1 MFTFRTKLTLLTLLP
16 LLILIAGVTFFAI
29 HQSARLSGVQSEIL
43 KDGLLQA
50 KKAELKNY
58 MELSYTAIRDIYE
71 DPSLPRE
78 VAQGLVADAFHRME
92 YGSDGYF
99 FVYDYQGLNVVHPR
113 LEHLVGQDLWNFRDE
128 DGKLL
133 IQQLIHRAQEGGG
146 FTEYRWDKPSGGE
159 SELKLGYSIGLD
171 DWGWMVGTGLYLDDL
186 ELVVSQMEQHMV
198 ENARKT
204 ILLMAFFTVSCLLV
218 IAVIGLAVNLSEARV
233 ANQKLVRMAQK
244 TFSFLEKERR
254 RISRELHDGINQ
266 LLVSARFKLERVDD
280 ALGRGDHLDVS
291 SSLAATDRILET
303 GIQDLRRLA
312 YDLRPSVLD
321 DLGLVSAL
329 ESLCSDLVERKPVQI
344 QFESNIDSRQCQP
357 VLATALYRI
366 TQESLHN
373 IEKHAG
379 LARQV
384 KVRVLRRR
392 SWVYLEIADD
402 GEGFTWRPDQR
413 REQVDSGMG
422 LRNIEDRVDLLGGR
436 LTIVTAPGKGVRI
449 RLKVPFQRVTSK
461 TGGERVDGRVYTRT
475 FGGRPSAGAG
485 GASLPAGSAAGR

>member
-1 MFTFRTKLTLLTLLP
+1 M
-16 LLILIAGVTFFAI
+16 
-29 HQSARLSGVQSEIL
+29 QSEIL

-58 MELSYTAIRDIYE
+58 MELAYTAIRDIYE
-71 DPSLPRE
+71 DTSLPE
-78 VAQGLVADAFHRME
+78 DVAQRRVAEAFHRME

-99 FVYDYQGLNVVHPR
+99 FVYDYEGLSIVHPR

-128 DGKLL
+128 DGKFL
-133 IQQLIHRAQEGGG
+133 IQRLVQRAQEGGG
-146 FTEYRWDKPSGGE
+146 YTEYRWDKPSGGE
-159 SELKLGYSIGLD
+159 SVLKLGYSIGLD
-171 DWGWMVGTGLYLDDL
+171 EWGWMVGTGLYLDDI
-186 ELVVSQMEQHMV
+186 EQVVSQMEHHMV

-218 IAVIGLAVNLSEARV
+218 IAVIGLAVNISEARV
-233 ANQKLVRMAQK
+233 ANRKLVKMAQK

-266 LLVSARFKLERVDD
+266 LLVSARFKLERIDD
-280 ALGRGDHLDVS
+280 ALGRGDHVDTS

-303 GIQDLRRLA
+303 AIQDLRRLA

-321 DLGLVSAL
+321 DLGLVAAL
-329 ESLCSDLVERKPVQI
+329 ESLCSDLVERRRLQI
-344 QFESNIDSRQCQP
+344 HFESNIDSRQCQP

-373 IEKHAG
+373 IEKHADG
-379 LARQV
+379 ARQV
-384 KVRVLRRR
+384 KVKLVRRR

-402 GEGFTWRPDQR
+402 GEGFAWRAGQGH
-413 REQVDSGMG
+413 EQGGTGLG
-422 LRNIEDRVDLLGGR
+422 LRNIQDRVDLLGGR
-436 LTIVTAPGKGVRI
+436 LSIEAAPGKGVRI
-449 RLKVPFQRVTSK
+449 RLKVPFQRIAGKTS
-461 TGGERVDGRVYTRT
+461 GERVDGRVYTRT

-485 GASLPAGSAAGR
+485 GAALPAGGAAGR

>member
-16 LLILIAGVTFFAI
+16 LLVLIAGVTFFAI
-29 HQSARLSGVQSEIL
+29 HQSARLSGVQSDIL

-58 MELSYTAIRDIYE
+58 MELAYTAISDIYE
-71 DPSLPRE
+71 DPALSRNQ
-78 VAQGLVADAFHRME
+78 AQGRVADAFRRME

-99 FVYDYQGLNVVHPR
+99 FVYDYDGVNIVHPR
-113 LEHLVGQDLWNFRDE
+113 LEHLAGQDLWNFRDE
-128 DGKLL
+128 DGNLL
-133 IQQLIHRAQEGGG
+133 IQELIRKAQAGGG
-146 FTEYRWDKPSGGE
+146 FTEYRWDKPSGGN
-159 SELKLGYSIGLD
+159 SEPKLSYSIGLD
-171 DWGWMVGTGLYLDDL
+171 DWGWMVGTGLYLDDV
-186 ELVVSQMEQHMV
+186 ELVVSQMERHMV
-198 ENARKT
+198 GNARKT
-204 ILLMAFFTVSCLLV
+204 ILLMAFFTASCLLV

-233 ANQKLVRMAQK
+233 ANRKMVRMAQK

-280 ALGRGDHLDVS
+280 ALGRGDHLDAS

-312 YDLRPSVLD
+312 YDLRPSMLD
-321 DLGLVSAL
+321 DLGLVAAL
-329 ESLCSDLVERKPVQI
+329 ESLCSGLVERKPVQI

-379 LARQV
+379 RVHQVRV
-384 KVRVLRRR
+384 KVRRRR
-392 SWVYLEIADD
+392 SWVYLEIEDD
-402 GEGFTWRPDQR
+402 GEGFAWRPDQSQ
-413 REQVDSGMG
+413 EQDGSGLG
-422 LRNIEDRVDLLGGR
+422 LRNIQDRVDLLGGR
-436 LTIVTAPGKGVRI
+436 LTIDTAPGKGVRI
-449 RLKVPFQRVTSK
+449 RLKVPYQRATSK
-461 TGGERVDGRVYTRT
+461 ASGERSDGRVYKRT
-475 FGGRPSAGAG
+475 FGGRSSAGSGRPA
-485 GASLPAGSAAGR
+485 LPAGGPAGH

>member
-16 LLILIAGVTFFAI
+16 LLVLIVGMTFLAI

-58 MELSYTAIRDIYE
+58 MELAYTAIRDIYE
-71 DPSLPRE
+71 DTSLPGD
-78 VAQGLVADAFHRME
+78 VAQRRVADAFHRME

-99 FVYDYQGLNVVHPR
+99 FVYDYEGLSIVHPR

-128 DGKLL
+128 DGKFL
-133 IQQLIHRAQEGGG
+133 IQRLVQRAQEGGG

-159 SELKLGYSIGLD
+159 SVLKLGYSIGLD
-171 DWGWMVGTGLYLDDL
+171 EWGWMVGTGLYLDDI
-186 ELVVSQMEQHMV
+186 EQVVSQMEHHMV

-218 IAVIGLAVNLSEARV
+218 IAVIGLAVNISEARV
-233 ANQKLVRMAQK
+233 ANRKLVKMAQK

-266 LLVSARFKLERVDD
+266 LLVSARFKLERIDD
-280 ALGRGDHLDVS
+280 ALGRGDHVDAS

-303 GIQDLRRLA
+303 AIQDLRRLA

-321 DLGLVSAL
+321 DLGLVAAL
-329 ESLCSDLVERKPVQI
+329 ESLCSDLVERKPVRI
-344 QFESNIDSRQCQP
+344 HFESNIDSRQCQP

-379 LARQV
+379 GARQV
-384 KVRVLRRR
+384 KVKLVRRR

-402 GEGFTWRPDQR
+402 GEGFAWRADQSH
-413 REQVDSGMG
+413 EQGGTGLG
-422 LRNIEDRVDLLGGR
+422 LRNIQDRVDLLGGR
-436 LTIVTAPGKGVRI
+436 LTIEAAPGRGVCI
-449 RLKVPFQRVTSK
+449 RLKVPFHRVAGKTS
-461 TGGERVDGRVYTRT
+461 GERVDGRVYTRT

-485 GASLPAGSAAGR
+485 RVALPAGGAAGR

>member
-16 LLILIAGVTFFAI
+16 LLVLIAGVTFFAI

-50 KKAELKNY
+50 KKAELKHY

-71 DPSLPRE
+71 DSSLPLE
-78 VAQGLVADAFHRME
+78 MAQGLVADAFHRME

-99 FVYDYQGLNVVHPR
+99 FVYDYEGLNIVHPR
-113 LEHLVGQDLWNFRDE
+113 LEHLVGQDLWDFRDE

-133 IQQLIHRAQEGGG
+133 IQELIRQARAGGG
-146 FTEYRWDKPSGGE
+146 FTEYHWDKPTGGE
-159 SELKLGYSIGLD
+159 SEPKLGYSIGLD
-171 DWGWMVGTGLYLDDL
+171 DWGWMVGTGLYLDDV

-204 ILLMAFFTVSCLLV
+204 ILLMAFFTASCLLV

-233 ANQKLVRMAQK
+233 ANRKMVRMAQK

-280 ALGRGDHLDVS
+280 ALGRGDHLDAT
-291 SSLAATDRILET
+291 SSLATTDRILET

-321 DLGLVSAL
+321 DLGLIAAL
-329 ESLCSDLVERKPVQI
+329 ESLCSGLAERKPVQI
-344 QFESNIDSRQCQP
+344 HFESNIDSQECQP
-357 VLATALYRI
+357 MLATALYRI

-373 IEKHAG
+373 IEKHASR
-379 LARQV
+379 ASQVQV
-384 KVRVLRRR
+384 KVRRRR
-392 SWVYLEIADD
+392 NWVYLEIADD
-402 GEGFTWRPDQR
+402 GEGFAWHPGQR
-413 REQVDSGMG
+413 CEQQGAGMG

-436 LTIVTAPGKGVRI
+436 LTIEAAPSKGVRI
-449 RLKVPFQRVTSK
+449 LLKVPFQRVSSK
-461 TGGERVDGRVYTRT
+461 TSGGRIDGRVYTRT
-475 FGGRPSAGAG
+475 FGGRPSAGSRRPA
-485 GASLPAGSAAGR
+485 LPTGSAVGH

>member
-16 LLILIAGVTFFAI
+16 LLILSAGVTFLAI
-29 HQSARLSGVQSEIL
+29 HQSARLSGAQSEIL
-43 KDGLLQA
+43 KDGLLEA
-50 KKAELKNY
+50 KRAELKNY
-58 MELSYTAIRDIYE
+58 MELAYTAIRDIYE
-71 DPSLPRE
+71 DPSLPRD

-99 FVYDYQGLNVVHPR
+99 FVYDYDGLNIVHPR

-128 DGKLL
+128 DGKFL
-133 IQQLIHRAQEGGG
+133 IQRLVERAREGGG

-159 SELKLGYSIGLD
+159 SVLKLGYSLGLD
-171 DWGWMVGTGLYLDDL
+171 EWGWMFGTGLYLDDI
-186 ELVVSQMEQHMV
+186 ELVVSQMEHHMV
-198 ENARKT
+198 ENARRT

-233 ANQKLVRMAQK
+233 ANRRLVQMAQK

-266 LLVSARFKLERVDD
+266 LLVSARFKLERIDD
-280 ALGRGDHLDVS
+280 ALGRGDHVDAS
-291 SSLAATDRILET
+291 SALAATDRILET
-303 GIQDLRRLA
+303 GIHDLRRLA

-321 DLGLVSAL
+321 DLGLVAAL
-329 ESLCSDLVERKPVQI
+329 ESLCSDLVERKTVRI
-344 QFESNIDSRQCQP
+344 HFESNIDSGECQP

-379 LARQV
+379 EARQIRV
-384 KVRVLRRR
+384 KVLRRR

-402 GEGFTWRPDQR
+402 GDGFAWQADQNH
-413 REQVDSGMG
+413 EQGGAGLG
-422 LRNIEDRVDLLGGR
+422 LRNIQDRVDLLGGR
-436 LTIVTAPGKGVRI
+436 LTIEAAPGKGVRI
-449 RLKVPFQRVTSK
+449 RIKVPFQRVAASASQ
-461 TGGERVDGRVYTRT
+461 ERRDGKVYTRT

-485 GASLPAGSAAGR
+485 GAALSAGDAAGH